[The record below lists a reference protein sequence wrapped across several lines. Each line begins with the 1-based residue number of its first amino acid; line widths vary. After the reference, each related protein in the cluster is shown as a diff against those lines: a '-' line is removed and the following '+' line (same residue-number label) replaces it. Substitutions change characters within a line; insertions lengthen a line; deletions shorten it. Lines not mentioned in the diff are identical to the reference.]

1 MVHAVRLIPLQLQQ
15 LRKELE
21 EAKNGQANL
30 IERLIACCKEVS
42 VNDDAAEVLTRVIYQ
57 IASKP
62 NAERTQHLFQ
72 SLKEEFERKVPRA
85 KKGADDPAGG

>member
-1 MVHAVRLIPLQLQQ
+1 M
-15 LRKELE
+15 E
-21 EAKNGQANL
+21 ESKNGQTNL

-42 VNDDAAEVLTRVIYQ
+42 DDDGLAEDLTRVIYQ

-72 SLKEEFERKVPRA
+72 SLKEEFERKAPRA
-85 KKGADDPAGG
+85 QKGADDPAGG